1 MSSERKPIDVEELKK
16 VFRIRNGNLER
27 IDLRRTDEKWTV
39 VKNWGN
45 KSDGYCLVG
54 FNGRRIK
61 YHNIIWVLSTGKDIP
76 SGLVIDHINGNR
88 IDSRMENMRLV
99 TDRINN
105 QNMEVH
111 RDGKLVGC
119 AFCKHAKRYK
129 TKIQINSKQIYLG
142 YFKTEQEAHRAYTIA
157 CKHIEDYKDNKSFRE
172 LINKKMEGK

>member
-1 MSSERKPIDVEELKK
+1 MSSERKQIDVEELKK

-27 IDLRRTDEKWTV
+27 IDLRRTDGKWTV

-105 QNMEVH
+105 QNMEIH
-111 RDGKLVGC
+111 RDGKLVIC
-119 AFCKHAKRYK
+119 
-129 TKIQINSKQIYLG
+129 LV
-142 YFKTEQEAHRAYTIA
+142 
-157 CKHIEDYKDNKSFRE
+157 
-172 LINKKMEGK
+172 